1 MLAERKLEKWS
12 DTCPPE
18 TGFISTPTWPGLC
31 HPRMQST
38 ASNSPCGIEVGATL
52 EHQRSK
58 SHEVA
63 RSRSN
68 FDGFFGSK
76 RRLREVA
83 TTAHKKIRPRKTNYD
98 LLFSAENGIQLR
110 ARRYEI
116 YTSVLLVCP
125 VQDMWLE
132 GGQAR
137 HAAAAREPHR
147 VAIMYARPPSFQVQL
162 THVHTHVRLMNH
174 ASSTPWAVPAVW
186 EARVVAHGRRAK
198 AALAFEVAA
207 HTHSQESLRAR
218 VRARS
223 DRAY

>member
-1 MLAERKLEKWS
+1 
-12 DTCPPE
+12 
-18 TGFISTPTWPGLC
+18 
-31 HPRMQST
+31 MQST

-63 RSRSN
+63 ATSTAFLVRSCAKSQ
-68 FDGFFGSK
+68 
-76 RRLREVA
+76 LR
-83 TTAHKKIRPRKTNYD
+83 HKKIRPRKTNYD

-162 THVHTHVRLMNH
+162 THVHTHVRLMPH
-174 ASSTPWAVPAVW
+174 ASGTPWAVPAVW

>member
-1 MLAERKLEKWS
+1 MPARNWLHFHADVARLV
-12 DTCPPE
+12 PP
-18 TGFISTPTWPGLC
+18 THAVDRIKQSVRHRSWCDFRAPT
-31 HPRMQST
+31 
-38 ASNSPCGIEVGATL
+38 I
-52 EHQRSK
+52 
-58 SHEVA
+58 EVA
-63 RSRSN
+63 RSRTQSQQL
-68 FDGFFGSK
+68 
-76 RRLREVA
+76 RRLFWFEHRSCA
-83 TTAHKKIRPRKTNYD
+83 KWKSQLRHKKIRPRKTNYD

-162 THVHTHVRLMNH
+162 THVHTHVHLMNH
-174 ASSTPWAVPAVW
+174 ASGTPWAVPAVW